1 MCKQAKLE
9 VLRPAARILGSNGID
24 ARLSEG
30 AAQPGQHQFRVSCLG
45 VNKDYNRGR
54 GHVLE
59 GILLI
64 LDPREELKHP
74 GVSESCCGCGLPLLP
89 NNHPLLPGS
98 LQPLREV
105 GSGKSVVGVEP
116 DH

>member
-1 MCKQAKLE
+1 MLE
-9 VLRPAARILGSNGID
+9 VLRPAARILGPNGID

-30 AAQPGQHQFRVSCLG
+30 AAQPGQHQLRVSCLG
-45 VNKDYNRGR
+45 IDKDYNRGR

-64 LDPREELKHP
+64 LDPREELEHP
-74 GVSESCCGCGLPLLP
+74 GVSESCCGGGLPLLP
-89 NNHPLLPGS
+89 HNHPLLPAS
-98 LQPLREV
+98 LQPLREI
-105 GSGKSVVGVEP
+105 GRGEPVVGVEP